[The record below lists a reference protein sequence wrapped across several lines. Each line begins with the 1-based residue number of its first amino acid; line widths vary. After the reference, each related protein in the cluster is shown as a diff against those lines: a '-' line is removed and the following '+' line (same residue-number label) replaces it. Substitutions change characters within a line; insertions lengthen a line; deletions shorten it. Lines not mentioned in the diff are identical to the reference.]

1 MAGASA
7 TANAAACANLLLFPT
22 TNVSNVYLGFNVE
35 FEYPQ
40 FTSRETLV
48 LVLEAVSWTSS
59 FATIVTV
66 QSLLVINLNVFVK
79 RSWYLDSIASFWNV
93 ELASKIMLPLLAPV
107 SYTHLDVYKRQV

>member
-48 LVLEAVSWTSS
+48 LVLEAVS
-59 FATIVTV
+59 
-66 QSLLVINLNVFVK
+66 
-79 RSWYLDSIASFWNV
+79 
-93 ELASKIMLPLLAPV
+93 
-107 SYTHLDVYKRQV
+107 